1 MATYVLLTKLNPESM
16 KDLSSIEKNGKKWK
30 AEVKRQCPDVK
41 WIGHYSILG
50 PYDFISIYE
59 APSEKVASKVSLI
72 SMSLGAT
79 KAESWT
85 ALPYN
90 EFIEIIKSLK

>member
-1 MATYVLLTKLNPESM
+1 MSTYILMTKLNPEAI
-16 KDLSSIEKNGKKWK
+16 KDIGTIEENGKKWK
-30 AEVKRQCPDVK
+30 IAVKEKCPDVK
-41 WIGHYSILG
+41 WICHYSILG

-59 APSEKVASKVSLI
+59 APNEEVASKVSLI

-85 ALPYN
+85 AIPYN
-90 EFIEIIKSLK
+90 QFLKILRSL

>member
-1 MATYVLLTKLNPESM
+1 MLTKLNPENM
-16 KDLSSIEKNGKKWK
+16 KDLESIEENGKRWK
-30 AEVKRQCPDVK
+30 AAVKEKCSDVK
-41 WIGHYSILG
+41 WIAHYSILG

-59 APSEKVASKVSLI
+59 APSEKIASKVSLI

-85 ALPYN
+85 AMPYN
-90 EFIEIIKSLK
+90 EFLDILRSLK

>member
-1 MATYVLLTKLNPESM
+1 MATYVLLTKLNPEAM
-16 KDLSSIEKNGKKWK
+16 KDLSSIEKNGQRWK
-30 AEVKRQCPDVK
+30 EEVKKQCPDVK
-41 WIGHYSILG
+41 WIAHYSILG

-59 APSEKVASKVSLI
+59 APSEEVASKVSMI

-85 ALPYN
+85 ALPYHQ
-90 EFIEIIKSLK
+90 FIEIIRSIS